1 MPSRESPTLTLTFFE
16 YMKKFFALAALS
28 ALMLGCNPKVNGQT
42 PDVTEARKA
51 KILANL
57 THQLPQLARLDPQ
70 IVSLEPSDLPG
81 LDRGSFTYL
90 TQRGRQAQEF
100 LVTVDDKQLY
110 LIAAGPLDVSMSVE
124 EIASAEAAE
133 REKTRAKLTDAAK
146 NFPVRGNPDAP
157 ITIVEFSDFQCPY
170 CARASTTVEQV
181 LAKYPEDVRIAY
193 AHFPLDFHPWARPAA
208 IGAVCAA
215 KQDVSAFWKLHDF
228 FFKNQ
233 NQVNEENVL
242 DKTRDI
248 LAGTKVDLDAWST
261 CAEDAS
267 SPEYV
272 AAAQK
277 VDTEASLGVE
287 LGVTG
292 TPAFFINGEFLNGA
306 QPLQAFEQIIERV
319 KQQNP

>member
-1 MPSRESPTLTLTFFE
+1 
-16 YMKKFFALAALS
+16 MKKFFALAALT
-28 ALMLGCNPKVNGQT
+28 ALMLGCNPRVNGQT

-70 IVSLEPSDLPG
+70 MGDLVPSALPG

-90 TQRGRQAQEF
+90 AQRGRQSQEF
-100 LVTVDDKQLY
+100 LVTTDDKQLY
-110 LIAAGPLDVSMSVE
+110 LIAAGPLDVSLSVE
-124 EIASAEAAE
+124 EIASAEASE
-133 REKTRAKLTDAAK
+133 REKKQARLMAAVK
-146 NFPVRGNPDAP
+146 DFPVRGNPDAP

-170 CARASTTVEQV
+170 CARASGTVEQV
-181 LAKYPEDVRIAY
+181 LAKYPEDVKLAY
-193 AHFPLDFHPWARPAA
+193 AHFPLNFHPWARPAA

-215 KQDVSAFWKLHDF
+215 KQDASAFWKLHDY

-233 NQVNEENVL
+233 NQVNEGNVL
-242 DKTRDI
+242 EQTRAA
-248 LAGTKVDLDAWST
+248 LAGTQVDLDTWAT

-277 VDTEASLGVE
+277 VDAEASLGVE